1 MSFMPQH
8 GIGVAVLVN
17 EAALGGI
24 LADMVANYVY
34 DFVLQKPDMQAKW
47 DNTIATVRER
57 AAQGRQRIGA
67 DRARRAS
74 RPQALPYPLEAYAGA
89 YENDLLGRMEWT
101 VVDDKLE
108 VTMGLL
114 KSAVEVFNGEQNQL
128 RVELTGR
135 GAVVGFSFD
144 GDEARSLRYSGQ
156 DFRRVN

>member
-1 MSFMPQH
+1 
-8 GIGVAVLVN
+8 
-17 EAALGGI
+17 
-24 LADMVANYVY
+24 
-34 DFVLQKPDMQAKW
+34 MQDKW
-47 DNTIATVRER
+47 DNTIGTVREQ
-57 AAQGRQRIGA
+57 AAQGRRRIGA
-67 DRARRAS
+67 DRARRAA
-74 RPQALPYPLEAYAGA
+74 RPQELPHALEVYVGA

-156 DFRRVN
+156 NFRRVN